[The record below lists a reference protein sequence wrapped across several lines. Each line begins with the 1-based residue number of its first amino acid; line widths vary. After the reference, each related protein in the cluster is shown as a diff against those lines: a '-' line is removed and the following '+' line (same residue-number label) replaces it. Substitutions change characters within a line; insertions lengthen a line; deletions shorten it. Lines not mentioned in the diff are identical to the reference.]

1 MNFLDNAFKSLQRL
15 NEETFDLSAADT
27 PEELG
32 DFLDQD
38 SEIDSITIIDDE
50 AKNEDEIQDSYM
62 GKVILDCNVC
72 HSLLYKNPEEVI
84 EDGEDVNVDEE
95 CPFCYSQSGY
105 KVVGQVKPFV
115 REDEEEDEEES
126 EEEEETEED
135 GSEEETDEEE
145 KEEKVEESFKPVRAR
160 RINEACKNTRKKLGG
175 KKPVDE
181 FLDFGCVNA
190 QGQTIGVGVGGGT
203 GISQGGPTGAI
214 PGMGEDLDEEK
225 ELDELFGK
233 KKKNQQ
239 QADTKEPITEFDLF
253 DILRDKFSFEGADR
267 LTDQNLWRALRVGAS
282 GDGGDSAIK
291 KAMQDGDKN
300 TLISFA
306 NKGFNSIRDSERWSA
321 SIKSDAERE
330 RKKEAEWKKSRDTEI
345 NWGGHKPKAPSSGKW
360 MKNGAWQW
368 ESLKEAKGSNFLSDA
383 DKMYDFQSLS
393 KDEFLKSYS
402 YLSDEEYDATQKA
415 FKALDKDL
423 LAEFKKAVAKAE
435 KDKVEVGSDCKE
447 LKDVCKKMSSKKE
460 ELTPEEQ
467 KRKDRI
473 ESRGVIR
480 SKDREEYNELRKKEK
495 GIEECDQTEELKEG
509 FNKVDIETDDQHLMM
524 DSDESGKVTI
534 TTEPKQ
540 ADEFGTDEL
549 GDETLGAVDLDVQQE
564 IETNSEE
571 GSEEEAGSEE
581 EISTDEIETE
591 EGSEEGSEEEVDEF
605 DEESFDELGESYL
618 KKVYGN
624 VNSYKTS
631 SIKQSGKQFII
642 EGIIEFKS
650 GSKKNTSFVF
660 ESVKRRNKTILEG
673 FNKQIARANKSF
685 RVTCNIA
692 DKKLVC
698 ERLNY
703 RYRSN
708 KTLVEGF
715 VKK

>member
-50 AKNEDEIQDSYM
+50 AENEDEIQDSYM

-115 REDEEEDEEES
+115 REEDEEES

-160 RINEACKNTRKKLGG
+160 RINEACKNARKKLGG

-282 GDGGDSAIK
+282 GQGGDSAIK

-368 ESLKEAKGSNFLSDA
+368 ESL
-383 DKMYDFQSLS
+383 
-393 KDEFLKSYS
+393 
-402 YLSDEEYDATQKA
+402 DEEKC
-415 FKALDKDL
+415 
-423 LAEFKKAVAKAE
+423 
-435 KDKVEVGSDCKE
+435 SKE
-447 LKDVCKKMSSKKE
+447 E

-540 ADEFGTDEL
+540 ADEFGTDEM
-549 GDETLGAVDLDVQQE
+549 GDETLGAVDTDVQQE

-605 DEESFDELGESYL
+605 DEESFDDLGESYL
-618 KKVYGN
+618 KKVDGN

>member
-15 NEETFDLSAADT
+15 NEETFDLSATDT
-27 PEELG
+27 PEELN
-32 DFLDQD
+32 DFLDKD
-38 SEIDSITIIDDE
+38 SEIDTISIIDDE
-50 AKNEDEIQDSYM
+50 AETEEDIKDSYI

-72 HSLLYKNPEEVI
+72 HSLLYKDPEEVV
-84 EDGEDVNVDEE
+84 EEGEDVNVDEE

-115 REDEEEDEEES
+115 REDEEEDEEEEP
-126 EEEEETEED
+126 EESEETE
-135 GSEEETDEEE
+135 EEETDEEE

-181 FLDFGCVNA
+181 FLDINA
-190 QGQTIGVGVGGGT
+190 QGQTIGLGFGGGT

-214 PGMGEDLDEEK
+214 PGIGEDLEEEK

-233 KKKNQQ
+233 KKKQQ
-239 QADTKEPITEFDLF
+239 QQDDTKKQITEFDLF

-282 GDGGDSAIK
+282 GNGGDSAIK
-291 KAMQDGDKN
+291 QAMQDGDKN

-306 NKGFNSIRDSERWSA
+306 NKGINSIKDSERWSA
-321 SIKSDAERE
+321 SLKSDAERE
-330 RKKEAEWKKSRDTEI
+330 RKKEAKWQKSRDTEI

-368 ESLKEAKGSNFLSDA
+368 ESL
-383 DKMYDFQSLS
+383 
-393 KDEFLKSYS
+393 
-402 YLSDEEYDATQKA
+402 DEEKC
-415 FKALDKDL
+415 
-423 LAEFKKAVAKAE
+423 
-435 KDKVEVGSDCKE
+435 SKE
-447 LKDVCKKMSSKKE
+447 E

-509 FNKVDIETDDQHLMM
+509 FNKVDIETEDQHLMM

-540 ADEFGTDEL
+540 GDEFGEEEMPN
-549 GDETLGAVDLDVQQE
+549 ETIGEVDLDVQQE
-564 IETNSEE
+564 IEDNSEE
-571 GSEEEAGSEE
+571 GSEEGAGSEE

-591 EGSEEGSEEEVDEF
+591 EGSEEGSEDEVDEF

-618 KKVYGN
+618 KKVYEN
-624 VNSYKTS
+624 VNSYKTTS
-631 SIKQSGKQFII
+631 VKSVGKKFIV
-642 EGIIEFKS
+642 EGVISFNS
-650 GSKKNTSFVF
+650 GSKKGTSFVF
-660 ESVKRRNKTILEG
+660 EAVKKGRRTVLEG

-685 RVTCNIA
+685 KVTCNI
-692 DKKLVC
+692 DNKKIVC

>member
-50 AKNEDEIQDSYM
+50 AENEDEIQDSYM

-126 EEEEETEED
+126 EEEEEIEED

-160 RINEACKNTRKKLGG
+160 RINEACKNARKKLGG

-190 QGQTIGVGVGGGT
+190 QGQTIGLGFGGGT
-203 GISQGGPTGAI
+203 GISQGGATSAV
-214 PGMGEDLDEEK
+214 PGMGEDLDE
-225 ELDELFGK
+225 
-233 KKKNQQ
+233 
-239 QADTKEPITEFDLF
+239 
-253 DILRDKFSFEGADR
+253 
-267 LTDQNLWRALRVGAS
+267 
-282 GDGGDSAIK
+282 
-291 KAMQDGDKN
+291 
-300 TLISFA
+300 
-306 NKGFNSIRDSERWSA
+306 
-321 SIKSDAERE
+321 
-330 RKKEAEWKKSRDTEI
+330 
-345 NWGGHKPKAPSSGKW
+345 
-360 MKNGAWQW
+360 
-368 ESLKEAKGSNFLSDA
+368 
-383 DKMYDFQSLS
+383 
-393 KDEFLKSYS
+393 
-402 YLSDEEYDATQKA
+402 
-415 FKALDKDL
+415 
-423 LAEFKKAVAKAE
+423 
-435 KDKVEVGSDCKE
+435 C
-447 LKDVCKKMSSKKE
+447 DVQE

-467 KRKDRI
+467 ERKDRI
-473 ESRGVIR
+473 ESKGVIR

-495 GIEECDQTEELKEG
+495 GIEEACEDGKCEEECKERKPVRRKPVKEAEDDLKEG

-540 ADEFGTDEL
+540 ADEFGGDEMD
-549 GDETLGAVDLDVQQE
+549 GETLGSVDTDVQQE

-571 GSEEEAGSEE
+571 GSEEEEE
-581 EISTDEIETE
+581 DELSLDDE
-591 EGSEEGSEEEVDEF
+591 EGGEDEFDEF

-618 KKVYGN
+618 KKVYEN
-624 VNSYKTS
+624 VNSYKTT
-631 SIKQSGKQFII
+631 SIKQSGKQFIV

>member
-50 AKNEDEIQDSYM
+50 AEDEDEIQDSYM

-105 KVVGQVKPFV
+105 KVVGQVKPFE
-115 REDEEEDEEES
+115 REEDEEES

-145 KEEKVEESFKPVRAR
+145 KEEKVEESFKPLRAR

-203 GISQGGPTGAI
+203 GISQGGPTGAM

-233 KKKNQQ
+233 KKKKQQ
-239 QADTKEPITEFDLF
+239 QAEPKKQITEFDLF
-253 DILRDKFSFEGADR
+253 DILRDKFSFEGEDR

-282 GDGGDSAIK
+282 GKGGDSAIK
-291 KAMQDGDKN
+291 QAMQDGDKD

-306 NKGFNSIRDSERWSA
+306 NKGINSIKDTERWDA

-368 ESLKEAKGSNFLSDA
+368 ESL
-383 DKMYDFQSLS
+383 
-393 KDEFLKSYS
+393 
-402 YLSDEEYDATQKA
+402 DEEKCD
-415 FKALDKDL
+415 
-423 LAEFKKAVAKAE
+423 
-435 KDKVEVGSDCKE
+435 
-447 LKDVCKKMSSKKE
+447 KKE

-473 ESRGVIR
+473 ESKGVIR

-495 GIEECDQTEELKEG
+495 GIEECDQNEELKEG

-540 ADEFGTDEL
+540 GDEFGTDEM
-549 GDETLGAVDLDVQQE
+549 GDETLGSVDIDVQQE

-618 KKVYGN
+618 KKVYDN

-660 ESVKRRNKTILEG
+660 ESLKRRNKTILEG

-685 RVTCNIA
+685 RVTCNVS